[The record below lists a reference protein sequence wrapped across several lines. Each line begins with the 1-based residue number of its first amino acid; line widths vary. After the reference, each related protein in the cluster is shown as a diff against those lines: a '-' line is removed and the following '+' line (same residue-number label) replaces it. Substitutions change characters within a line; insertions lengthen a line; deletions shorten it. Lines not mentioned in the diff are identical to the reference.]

1 MLAETAVGHRGRHG
15 VPCGLWLE
23 GGHSSEASDQRVE
36 WRRWSGQDTARASTG
51 WRKTRQV
58 GQGGHE
64 SPRGPGCVHLKVRCV
79 YPPSDH
85 GYLSY
90 SGDAVLTVREQEG
103 LKELAAII
111 WLLGGHDP
119 RPLSGSLGS
128 LTEHR
133 ELCGLPCSTTPSGP
147 SPSTPP
153 CGSAHGHTLLAHH
166 HADHHLSPPNRT
178 PGPWQSQHANTPA
191 VTLSTATATNMA
203 GRQNGAAVGLSS
215 PDPCPAWHMPGPE
228 VGYVIPPGRRSLSLF
243 SQTCRSCPS
252 QSHPPRR
259 FQAMP
264 SPSQTPPATFRAS
277 QTRSD
282 DLGHLGPAEPAQG

>member
-1 MLAETAVGHRGRHG
+1 MAWGPMWPLAGGWPQFRGF
-15 VPCGLWLE
+15 
-23 GGHSSEASDQRVE
+23 DQRVE

-51 WRKTRQV
+51 WRETRQV

-64 SPRGPGCVHLKVRCV
+64 SLRGSGCVHLKVRCV

-85 GYLSY
+85 GYLSN

-103 LKELAAII
+103 LEELAEVI

-128 LTEHR
+128 LTEHL
-133 ELCGLPCSTTPSGP
+133 ELCGLPYSTTPSDR
-147 SPSTPP
+147 SPSTP
-153 CGSAHGHTLLAHH
+153 CGSAHGHKLLAHH

-178 PGPWQSQHANTPA
+178 PGTLAESTCKHSNGHLIHSHCHQHGWTTERGCCRPELPRPLPCLAHARPG
-191 VTLSTATATNMA
+191 S
-203 GRQNGAAVGLSS
+203 GLCH
-215 PDPCPAWHMPGPE
+215 PTRKKEP
-228 VGYVIPPGRRSLSLF
+228 VF

-259 FQAMP
+259 FQAM
-264 SPSQTPPATFRAS
+264 SSRTWTPPATFRAS
-277 QTRSD
+277 QTRGD